1 MAQQVKIIIQWDA
14 RQAQKAITDLAKW
27 IDKNFWRIQQESKK
41 TANTIFTTTN
51 ALRALASS
59 FVIRWITNLWWEM
72 LRLWSDLEQ
81 TRVAFETLTWSVD
94 TAKWLLEELVQFS
107 AKTPFE
113 LPWVQ
118 KLARQLLAFGFS
130 VDELIPN
137 MRVLG
142 DITAWIWVDKLP
154 QLTLAFWQVRTAWRL
169 MWTELRQFTEAWV
182 PLIDELAKSLWV
194 AKSEIQDMVS
204 RWEIWFRDVQKA
216 LQNLTSE
223 WWRFNNLME
232 KQSQTLG
239 WLASTAKDTFQ
250 IMLANLAWVTLQG
263 ELMED
268 WLAMNAKN
276 MLKSMTNFME
286 TNTKNFQI
294 MFKIFTDSFS
304 SLADNV
310 FEIANNMLWSFS
322 SFFQE
327 TLEGWESMKVN
338 MIDIFKWIALAVDAL
353 FTQINKGIS
362 TIHTAVVWFSSA
374 IDFIFAWSN
383 EEARA
388 AAKNFDKALNWLF
401 HTVEKFDTWLEDRFN
416 KIADTYSWAWFN
428 IAQGLARWL
437 PDVKKEIEDFVW
449 WDIWGWWSSSWKKWT
464 LKSVENMLK
473 AIQKEQEDYV
483 DTFRDIKSESRDAY
497 ERVNSDI
504 DSSINKIQW
513 LVEQYNDLK
522 WRIRDIK
529 QEVKDIQAWWAQDI
543 AWRFIE
549 LNQSLKE
556 WAKRIV
562 EIQDELRTGWDN
574 RIVENRIELQ
584 DELNKLFDEQKKI
597 QDEIALARANITD
610 EDIRKSEE
618 EASKSITQRMLEEIS
633 TRKMAA
639 LERQTELEFELEQ
652 KRNAIVEEKEA
663 YENLIQTKQNLDNA
677 YFETFREQI
686 RVQIS
691 EIESAIERMNELR
704 WTIGVSPQ
712 AIPTLWQTTNNSF
725 NVNGMTVWSNI
736 DQAQL
741 LHMVGDFFT
750 RQSQLAKLWIN

>member
-1 MAQQVKIIIQWDA
+1 
-14 RQAQKAITDLAKW
+14 
-27 IDKNFWRIQQESKK
+27 
-41 TANTIFTTTN
+41 
-51 ALRALASS
+51 
-59 FVIRWITNLWWEM
+59 
-72 LRLWSDLEQ
+72 
-81 TRVAFETLTWSVD
+81 
-94 TAKWLLEELVQFS
+94 
-107 AKTPFE
+107 
-113 LPWVQ
+113 
-118 KLARQLLAFGFS
+118 
-130 VDELIPN
+130 
-137 MRVLG
+137 
-142 DITAWIWVDKLP
+142 
-154 QLTLAFWQVRTAWRL
+154 
-169 MWTELRQFTEAWV
+169 
-182 PLIDELAKSLWV
+182 
-194 AKSEIQDMVS
+194 
-204 RWEIWFRDVQKA
+204 
-216 LQNLTSE
+216 
-223 WWRFNNLME
+223 
-232 KQSQTLG
+232 
-239 WLASTAKDTFQ
+239 
-250 IMLANLAWVTLQG
+250 
-263 ELMED
+263 
-268 WLAMNAKN
+268 
-276 MLKSMTNFME
+276 MTNFME

-362 TIHTAVVWFSSA
+362 TIHTAVVWFSST